1 MIKLNEEITQCKIC
15 DYGSIPQNCYSNLS
29 PHFGKLLPNQV
40 SESVKYFFIGI
51 NPSLRRFP
59 GSTMV
64 TYEGN
69 PFSELLKKI
78 GIYSQSYLTNLVK
91 CSSFDNKVDTKHSDI
106 CFEQFLKRELETIKP
121 QFIICLGNQ
130 VYEYMK
136 TKKDPVYKI
145 KHPSYYYA
153 YKKEP
158 ETMYEKEIKKLV
170 ILLDIFGR

>member
-1 MIKLNEEITQCKIC
+1 MIKLNEEIIHCKVC
-15 DYGSIPQNCYSNLS
+15 DYGSIPQNCYSSLT
-29 PHFGKLLPNQV
+29 PHFGKLLPNSN
-40 SESVKYFFIGI
+40 SEDIKYFFIGL

-59 GSTMV
+59 GSTML

-78 GIYSQSYLTNLVK
+78 GIYNQSYFTNLVK
-91 CSSFDNKVDTKHSDI
+91 CSSFDNKVDLKHCDI
-106 CFEQFLKRELETIKP
+106 CFDQFLKRELDITKP
-121 QFIICLGNQ
+121 KYVICLGNQ

-136 TKKDPVYKI
+136 TKQDPIYKI

-158 ETMYEKEIKKLV
+158 EIMYEQEIRKLLE
-170 ILLDIFGR
+170 LLQ